1 MFKYHVLLIM
11 RLKTELKGIP
21 CDLIPF
27 SINLTGAAE
36 KRQPLFMNRR
46 ALSVCAIVSGYAPND
61 YAPSRILGACWV
73 QSVLVSIFLG
83 RGTCL

>member
-11 RLKTELKGIP
+11 RLKGIP

-46 ALSVCAIVSGYAPND
+46 ALSVCTIVCGYAPND

-73 QSVLVSIFLG
+73 
-83 RGTCL
+83 